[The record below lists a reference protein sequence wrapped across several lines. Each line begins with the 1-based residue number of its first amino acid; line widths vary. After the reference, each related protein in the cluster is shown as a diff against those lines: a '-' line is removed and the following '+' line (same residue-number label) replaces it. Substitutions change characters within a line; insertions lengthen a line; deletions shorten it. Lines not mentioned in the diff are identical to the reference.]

1 VAQGEVLE
9 GELAV
14 AAAEE
19 GEEAQQVE
27 QRSDHGTAIVSES
40 AVNDQPISRR
50 TGFWRRTGSKRKRFA
65 PR

>member
-27 QRSDHGTAIVSES
+27 QRSDHGTAIVSGS
-40 AVNDQPISRR
+40 AVND
-50 TGFWRRTGSKRKRFA
+50 
-65 PR
+65 